1 MAIYKEL
8 IPALIIALV
17 TTGYAQ
23 TGYAQDDTPLYRA
36 NSDLVLA
43 DVQILNVKTGVPAPA
58 LRARDLRIYEDDE
71 PQEIVQFSRDEL
83 PLSAVLLFDLTESV
97 RGVLKSLA
105 AGAKDALGHFKP
117 GDEVAV
123 MAYGVKV
130 RLGHGFT
137 PDRQRTIDAITKTAE
152 MRTNEEAYFNEAMYQ
167 TAQQLSTT
175 GARRRV
181 IIWFTDNYPNVPFR
195 FKAHTEEEALRA
207 LHENGVAVAP
217 ILMKSALGGMI
228 AFGAG
233 MGEKRYAASHPP
245 GDARKYAEVTGGEA
259 MNLRGGKAD
268 ERLSQLID
276 RLRSRYTVGFHPQ
289 GTKAPGTF
297 CRLRVELAPDGALH
311 PKEWKVLARQ
321 GYYRQ

>member
-1 MAIYKEL
+1 MF
-8 IPALIIALV
+8 ALV
-17 TTGYAQ
+17 IVPAMNSYAQ
-23 TGYAQDDTPLYRA
+23 QDDTPLFRA
-36 NSDLVLA
+36 NSELVLA
-43 DVQILNVKTGVPAPA
+43 DVQILNVKTGLPAPA
-58 LRARDLRIYEDDE
+58 LRAKDLRIYEDDE
-71 PQEIVQFSRDEL
+71 QQDIVQFSRDEL

-105 AGAKDALGHFKP
+105 AGAKEALGHFKS
-117 GDEVAV
+117 GDEVSV
-123 MAYGVKV
+123 MAYGVKARV
-130 RLGHGFT
+130 VDGFT
-137 PDRQRTIDAITKTAE
+137 TDRQRTIDAITKTAE
-152 MRTNEEAYFNEAMYQ
+152 MRTNEEAYFNEAMFQ
-167 TAQQLSTT
+167 AAQQLGTT

-195 FKAHTEEEALRA
+195 FKAHTEEQAMRA
-207 LHENGVAVAP
+207 LHEGGVAVAP
-217 ILMKSALGGMI
+217 ILMKSVFGGAI

-233 MGEKRYAASHPP
+233 IGEKKYAASHPP

-276 RLRSRYTVGFHPQ
+276 QLRSRYTVGFRPK
-289 GTKAPGTF
+289 GTKAQGTF
-297 CRLRVELAPDGALH
+297 CRLRVELVPDGPLH